1 MKVSRS
7 SPSLLNSTVVVPRGE
22 VEERVKWG
30 GVGDVETTRREEE
43 EEEEGRVEVEESSVM
58 AS

>member
-7 SPSLLNSTVVVPRGE
+7 SPSLLNSTVVVPSGE

-30 GVGDVETTRREEE
+30 GVGDVEITRREV
-43 EEEEGRVEVEESSVM
+43 EEGRVEEEESSVM